1 MAAVTV
7 SEVYDAVLTTTLR
20 HMQGELRDNIT
31 RGNKLCAYLEM
42 KGRMRKVSGGERIKV
57 PLMYGLNS
65 TADIYQG
72 LVRSLAPSTA

>member
-20 HMQGELRDNIT
+20 NMQGPLRDNIT
-31 RGNKLCAYLEM
+31 RGNKVVAYLEM
-42 KGRMRKVSGGERIKV
+42 RGRIKRVNGGERIKV
-57 PLMYGLNS
+57 PLMYGLNN

-72 LVRSLAPSTA
+72 FPVLVS